1 MFCFRECEINTMILF
16 YFIFVFVD
24 DITEQNEMQ
33 NDDKYVID

>member
-1 MFCFRECEINTMILF
+1 MILF